1 MNENF
6 LFYVVGYNWIK
17 VKFFLKNN
25 AIIFGKYMYYIL
37 HSISLE
43 IIPTFLLW
51 LFGDVRIAGLSL
63 LFGAERTPW
72 EKGCWSKESSSSS
85 RKAVC
90 TVLGEKT
97 TKVGLDA
104 EVLAACLLV
113 VCPHA
118 HTHAWRRTSCW
129 IVKATLYWFCTMHR
143 VMGFKKLFS
152 FCGFFSWE
160 FKTKGEKN
168 ENQLFQ

>member
-1 MNENF
+1 MQ
-6 LFYVVGYNWIK
+6 G
-17 VKFFLKNN
+17 
-25 AIIFGKYMYYIL
+25 
-37 HSISLE
+37 SISLE

-113 VCPHA
+113 VCPPA

>member
-1 MNENF
+1 
-6 LFYVVGYNWIK
+6 
-17 VKFFLKNN
+17 
-25 AIIFGKYMYYIL
+25 MYYIL

-43 IIPTFLLW
+43 FIPTFLLW

-85 RKAVC
+85 RKAVY

-104 EVLAACLLV
+104 EVMAARLLV
-113 VCPHA
+113 VCPPA

-129 IVKATLYWFCTMHR
+129 IVKATLYWFCT
-143 VMGFKKLFS
+143 GWWGSKNYFLFA
-152 FCGFFSWE
+152 GFFHGNL
-160 FKTKGEKN
+160 KQKEKKMKIN
-168 ENQLFQ
+168 FFSNNFNQCRFIRFW